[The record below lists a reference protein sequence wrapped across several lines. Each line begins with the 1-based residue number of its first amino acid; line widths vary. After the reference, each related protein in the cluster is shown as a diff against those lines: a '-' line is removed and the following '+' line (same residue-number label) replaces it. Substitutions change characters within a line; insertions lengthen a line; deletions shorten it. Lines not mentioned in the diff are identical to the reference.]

1 MHRTRRALAA
11 LSTAAVLLLV
21 SGSCTTDPGSEEAFC
36 DQVGEVPTMGV
47 LLAGFADADPV
58 ELERRLD
65 AGATAYEGLRDEAPE
80 QIRGRVSE
88 VVDLVTA
95 MIDAVR
101 ANPDDPD
108 ALAADLRAA
117 VAEQPEIE
125 QAATEVEAYARTT
138 CGVELDPE
146 AVPTSGG

>member
-1 MHRTRRALAA
+1 MRRTRRALAA
-11 LSTAAVLLLV
+11 LSTAAILTLGAVA
-21 SGSCTTDPGSEEAFC
+21 CTSDPGSEEAFC

-47 LLAGFADADPV
+47 LLSGFADADPV

-65 AGATAYEGLRDEAPE
+65 AGATAYEELRDAAPGE
-80 QIRGRVSE
+80 IRGRVSE

-108 ALAADLRAA
+108 ALATDLRAA

-125 QAATEVEAYARTT
+125 QAATEVETYARTT
-138 CGVELDPE
+138 CGVELGPS

>member
-1 MHRTRRALAA
+1 MLRTRRVLATLSAVVA
-11 LSTAAVLLLV
+11 LSLV
-21 SGSCTTDPGSEEAFC
+21 SSACTTDAGSEEAFC

-58 ELERRLD
+58 ELERRMD
-65 AGATAYEGLRDEAPE
+65 AGMTAYASLRDEAPE
-80 QIRGRVSE
+80 QIRGQVSE

-101 ANPDDPD
+101 ANPNAPE
-108 ALAADLRAA
+108 ALAADLRTV
-117 VAEQPEIE
+117 VAEHPEVE
-125 QAATEVEAYARTT
+125 EAATEVEAYARTT
-138 CGVELDPE
+138 CGIELDPE